1 MKIYGKAN
9 LHDLFGKNIIFR
21 KLNILDKS
29 LPQYKDIERELSI
42 SDFPRKNS
50 RDYAKVITYLINKL
64 NPESTIII
72 YFGDSNLDK
81 IVVENLRSVSNK
93 TVKGFIFNERER
105 AQDDQIFNFNNW
117 EDLSEF
123 PQKIEEEIHPGWFGL
138 FDLDKTVI
146 GARSRN
152 SQPIDSARFE
162 AVLEIMQ
169 QVSPEINK
177 KKLKQIYDYINTQCI
192 SLTEDNQDYVACLT
206 IWIYFQALEMDTL
219 KQFSNCGKNIGELF
233 TYIKKGNIPDSLYPY
248 FKEIYWN
255 YSQEQSPLFKS
266 FRYAELRT
274 TARKFN
280 LLKNENDIQKIL
292 TEEITI
298 TKEIFDVINLLK
310 QNAIKFLCISDKP
323 DETIFPESP
332 DKAGLIFSEAKIVGK
347 EISDRFV

>member
-9 LHDLFGKNIIFR
+9 LNDMFGKNIIFR
-21 KLNILDKS
+21 KLNILDKN

-42 SDFPRKNS
+42 SNFPRKNS
-50 RDYAKVITYLINKL
+50 QDYAKVIDYLINKL

-72 YFGDSNLDK
+72 YFGDSYLDK

-93 TVKGFIFNERER
+93 TVKGFIFNEKEKP
-105 AQDDQIFNFNNW
+105 QDDQIFNFNNW
-117 EDLSEF
+117 EDLSGF
-123 PQKIEEEIHPGWFGL
+123 AQKVEEELHPGWFGL

-169 QVSPEINK
+169 QISAEINRK
-177 KKLKQIYDYINTQCI
+177 KIRQIYDYINTQYI
-192 SLTEDNQDYVACLT
+192 SLTEDNQDYVAFLT
-206 IWIYFQALEMDTL
+206 IWIYFQALEIDIL

-233 TYIKKGNIPDSLYPY
+233 AYIKKGSIPDSLYPY

-255 YSQEQSPLFKS
+255 YSQKQATLFKS
-266 FRYAELRT
+266 FRCAELKT

-280 LLKNENDIQKIL
+280 LLKNETDVQKIL

-310 QNAIKFLCISDKP
+310 QHAIKFLCISDKP
-323 DETIFPESP
+323 DETIFSESP
-332 DKAGLIFSEAKIVGK
+332 DETGLIFSEAKIVGE